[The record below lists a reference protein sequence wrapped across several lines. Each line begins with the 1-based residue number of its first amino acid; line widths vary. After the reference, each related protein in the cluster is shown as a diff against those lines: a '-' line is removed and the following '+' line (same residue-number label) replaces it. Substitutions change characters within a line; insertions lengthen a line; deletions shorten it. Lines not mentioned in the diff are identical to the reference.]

1 MHNNSYSI
9 NVASFCTKNV
19 TNSLQEIKSFFNF
32 KLSTLEASTS
42 HYVNKNYNAVIIELP
57 VDKNINL
64 NEINIPKIIIQS
76 KNEKKTSNQPFEINF
91 KLPINVVEFNK
102 AIVDL
107 SKKYEFNKNS
117 LIKIKKYI
125 LDKNERILR
134 RDEKT
139 LKITEKEI
147 YFIETL
153 HLSKKPLSK
162 NYILKNIW
170 SYSSEADT
178 HTVETHIYRLR
189 QKIKESFGDNNF
201 IKNTSEGYSLWK
213 KGIKLLKIYLQ
224 KNITKELLNP
234 KKAKVVTEEKN
245 LRKSSPYFLYN
256 FRGHFS
262 TLF

>member
-1 MHNNSYSI
+1 M
-9 NVASFCTKNV
+9 
-19 TNSLQEIKSFFNF
+19 
-32 KLSTLEASTS
+32 
-42 HYVNKNYNAVIIELP
+42 
-57 VDKNINL
+57 
-64 NEINIPKIIIQS
+64 
-76 KNEKKTSNQPFEINF
+76 
-91 KLPINVVEFNK
+91 
-102 AIVDL
+102 DL

-139 LKITEKEI
+139 LKIIEKEI

-201 IKNTSEGYSLWK
+201 IKNTSEGYSL
-213 KGIKLLKIYLQ
+213 
-224 KNITKELLNP
+224 
-234 KKAKVVTEEKN
+234 
-245 LRKSSPYFLYN
+245 
-256 FRGHFS
+256 
-262 TLF
+262 